1 MEIVMVGLEILRRAL
16 CRCGPY
22 LFMEIVM
29 PGGTLLALLIYL
41 YRRQAMKNEVPTM
54 SISRAANRL

>member
-16 CRCGPY
+16 CRGGPY
-22 LFMEIVM
+22 LFVEIVM
-29 PGGTLLALLIYL
+29 PGGTLIALLIYL
-41 YRRQAMKNEVPTM
+41 YRRRAMKNEVPTM

>member
-16 CRCGPY
+16 CKGGPY
-22 LFMEIVM
+22 LFVEIVM

-41 YRRQAMKNEVPTM
+41 YRRRAMKNEVPTM

>member
-16 CRCGPY
+16 CRGGLY
-22 LFMEIVM
+22 LFVEIVM
-29 PGGTLLALLIYL
+29 PGGTLIALLIYL
-41 YRRQAMKNEVPTM
+41 YRRRAMKNEVPTM

>member
-1 MEIVMVGLEILRRAL
+1 MEIVMIGMEILRRAL

-22 LFMEIVM
+22 LFVEIVL

-41 YRRQAMKNEVPTM
+41 YRRQATRGRSPAL
-54 SISRAANRL
+54 SISRTADRL

>member
-1 MEIVMVGLEILRRAL
+1 MEIVMVGVELLRRAL

-22 LFMEIVM
+22 LFVEVVM

-41 YRRQAMKNEVPTM
+41 YRRQAAKKEPGIL
-54 SISRAANRL
+54 SISPAPERP

>member
-1 MEIVMVGLEILRRAL
+1 MEIVMIGVEILRRAL

-22 LFMEIVM
+22 LFVELVM

-41 YRRQAMKNEVPTM
+41 YRRQAVGKEPGTL
-54 SISRAANRL
+54 SISPVVKRL

>member
-16 CRCGPY
+16 CKGGPY
-22 LFMEIVM
+22 LFVEIVM

-41 YRRQAMKNEVPTM
+41 YRRRAMKNEVPTM
-54 SISRAANRL
+54 SISRAANRQ

>member
-1 MEIVMVGLEILRRAL
+1 MEIVMVGVEILRRML

-22 LFMEIVM
+22 LFVELVM

-41 YRRQAMKNEVPTM
+41 YRRQAMKKLPGAL
-54 SISRAANRL
+54 SISPMADRL